1 MMKTWQK
8 QQQQQ
13 QQHLQQEEAQKQQ
26 QGALLFILCQAWNV
40 KHLNWVETKAKVK

>member
-13 QQHLQQEEAQKQQ
+13 QQQLEQEEQKQQ
-26 QGALLFILCQAWNV
+26 LGALLFILCQAWNV